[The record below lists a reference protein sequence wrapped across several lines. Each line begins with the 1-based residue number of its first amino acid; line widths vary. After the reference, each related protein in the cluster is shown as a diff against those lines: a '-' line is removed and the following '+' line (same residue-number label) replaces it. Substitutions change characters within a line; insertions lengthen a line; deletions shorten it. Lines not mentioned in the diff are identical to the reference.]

1 MTGGGPSKD
10 GAPSED
16 GQPDEFE
23 QIARLYRPLTESS
36 PEALGLL
43 DDVAVLPS
51 RPGFDLVL
59 TTDAMV
65 AGVHFLADAPLD
77 LVARKLLRANLSDLA
92 AKAAEPHGYLLTVGW
107 PPGVDFEARARFAA
121 GLAQDQAAFG
131 VRLLGGDTVS
141 TAGPLTVSLTLL
153 GWMPAGRL
161 VQRAGAR
168 LGDAVLVSG
177 TIGDAGLGLQALIG
191 VLPGLGQAERDELVA
206 RHRLPTPRLAL
217 REALRA
223 CATASADISDGLL
236 ADAGHIGEASG
247 LGVAIR
253 LDRLPLSAA
262 AAAWLDRQPD
272 PAVARLALATAGDD
286 YEVVCTVPT
295 LQVDAFT
302 AAAELSGMLVTVI
315 GEVCE
320 RSGLTATFEGKSIRV
335 ERRGWTHA

>member
-1 MTGGGPSKD
+1 MTGDSSPND
-10 GAPSED
+10 GE
-16 GQPDEFE
+16 PDEFE
-23 QIARLYRPLTESS
+23 QIARLYRPLTQGSS
-36 PEALGLL
+36 EALGLL
-43 DDVAVLPS
+43 DDVAVLSP

-65 AGVHFLADAPLD
+65 AGVHFLADDPLD

-92 AKAAEPHGYLLTVGW
+92 AKAAEPHGYLLTVAW

-153 GWMPAGRL
+153 GWTPTGRL

-168 LGDAVLVSG
+168 PGDAVLVSG
-177 TIGDAGLGLQALIG
+177 TIGDAGLGLQALTG
-191 VLPGLGQAERDELVA
+191 GLPGLGQAERDELVA

-223 CATASADISDGLL
+223 YATASADVSDGLL

-253 LDRLPLSAA
+253 LDRLPLSEAARAWLAGQSDPAA
-262 AAAWLDRQPD
+262 AHLT
-272 PAVARLALATAGDD
+272 LATAGDD
-286 YEVVCTVPT
+286 YEVVCTVPPAR
-295 LQVDAFT
+295 VGAFA
-302 AAAELSGMLVTVI
+302 AAAERDGTAVTMI
-315 GEVCE
+315 GEVAE
-320 RSGLTATFEGKSIRV
+320 SPGVTATFEGEAVRIT
-335 ERRGWTHA
+335 RRGWTHA